1 MQEAL
6 VIIIVLLAASAA
18 IYHLI
23 CSFKAMN
30 GEENPCRHCASS
42 CNCRL
47 LQEEKEAKKGR
58 KGRKNTLSCKK
69 RGEKGC

>member
-23 CSFKAMN
+23 CSLKAMN
-30 GEENPCRHCASS
+30 GEENPCKHCASS

-47 LQEEKEAKKGR
+47 IQELKEEEKGGKCSKS
-58 KGRKNTLSCKK
+58 TSSCKK
-69 RGEKGC
+69 RDEKSC

>member
-23 CSFKAMN
+23 CSLKAMN
-30 GEENPCRHCASS
+30 GEENPCKHCASS

-47 LQEEKEAKKGR
+47 IQELKEDEKGEKCSKSSY
-58 KGRKNTLSCKK
+58 SCKK
-69 RGEKGC
+69 RGEKSC